1 MAMIWTVKVGRLK
14 ARKTSGF
21 TLIELLVVIAIIS
34 ILAAI
39 LFPVFARARENARRS
54 SCLSNEKQ
62 LVLSALQYAQDYDE
76 RLVLVGVNGSPVSYW
91 FQRLQPYIKN
101 NQILFCPS
109 DTVTNSGN
117 NPGATNLSYCMNF
130 YFTTEPNS
138 VSGAG
143 PTVSLAAIANVA
155 ETVYYAETT
164 NGRAASSGKWN
175 CRAASGSTTPPAAP
189 HLEGGNFAFFDGHSK
204 WFPYSHSIFR
214 STTMWDLN

>member
-1 MAMIWTVKVGRLK
+1 MVTSTTKRGDSPQCK
-14 ARKTSGF
+14 ASAF
-21 TLIELLVVIAIIS
+21 TLIELLIVIAIIAL
-34 ILAAI
+34 LAAI
-39 LFPVFARARENARRS
+39 LFPVFSRARENARRS

-117 NPGATNLSYCMNF
+117 NPGATNISYCSTF
-130 YFTTEPNS
+130 YYITDPNNI
-138 VSGAG
+138 SGAG
-143 PTVSLAAIANVA
+143 PTVSLAAIGNVA

-164 NGRAASSGKWN
+164 NGRAAGSGKWN
-175 CRAASGSTTPPAAP
+175 CRAASGSSTPPAAP
-189 HLEGGNFAFFDGHSK
+189 HLEGGNFAFFDGHAK
-204 WFPYSHSIFR
+204 WYPYTHSIFR
-214 STTMWDLN
+214 TTTMWDLN